1 MNFRKKFV
9 SVAAA
14 AALAVTGL
22 TGLSASAGD
31 ANVLIKNTDVNGG
44 YSYLG
49 TYLKSTYYGKSGFE
63 IQYQYT
69 EFDGDGK
76 YTDRDTGEEK
86 AIDYSDTFEF
96 LAFDTNWSGWT
107 ATKVGQ
113 SGTPDLNTTYTA
125 TVDISAIEATL
136 GNTVT
141 PYGINFETGRIG
153 DTKVKVVSLKYVND
167 TTLTS
172 EGLEVDCTW
181 TKGSTDGTINSKTGS
196 ATVTL
201 DQWKIDISQLCVYNF
216 KNPTID
222 VTVNYATAPNN
233 YVQAEILD
241 NQGNPILPNY
251 PKVTTTGSVTYTT
264 EFDKNL
270 TAMSVCYDSCTVTN
284 IKIYDNFYGKALDVS
299 GQTANTINA
308 NLSPSWN
315 LGNALDS
322 TDGKGNSN
330 ESAWGNPYA
339 NAKLFKAVKD
349 AGFNSVRI
357 PVSYLNKVS
366 ATGDVD
372 DDYLYRIKRLVDDA
386 IDCGLYVIID
396 VQHDGGDGVT
406 GKWIDVSLENG
417 SDAFI
422 AVVDKFGK
430 MWTEIATTFAG
441 YNQQLLF
448 EGMNEVMLT
457 GKYTQ
462 QSIGD
467 DFENVYANI
476 CDLNQ
481 AFVNAVRGTG
491 TNDANDDR
499 VLIVPGYNTNID
511 ITEAG
516 FETIIGE
523 GADATSLFAMP
534 ADNSKNR
541 AILSVH
547 YYDPYDFTLNTN
559 GGTPTWDANG
569 TYGSTY
575 MATQIAKV
583 TDKGVPVFIGEYS
596 AIFRNDNASSVAAY
610 AKALNQ
616 AAKNVTAVSVSTA
629 YWDNGVTGDNGTAL
643 FDRNTYAVTTNG
655 QTVINAITSVYHS

>member
-1 MNFRKKFV
+1 MNFKKRIA

-14 AALAVTGL
+14 VALAATGL
-22 TGLSASAGD
+22 TGLSASAAAPSD
-31 ANVLIKNTDVNGG
+31 AVGSHTGSAKYI
-44 YSYLG
+44 G
-49 TYLKSTYYGKSGFE
+49 TYLKTEYFGNSAFE
-63 IQYQYT
+63 ISYKYVSKDT
-69 EFDGDGK
+69 DGK
-76 YTDRDTGEEK
+76 ITEDGAEK
-86 AIDYSDTFEF
+86 DIDYTDTFEF
-96 LAFDTNWSGWT
+96 LVFDQNWGGWEKT
-107 ATKVGQ
+107 TVGQ
-113 SGTPDLNTTYTA
+113 ANPTVGEVYTE
-125 TVDISAIEATL
+125 TVSIADIESKLST
-136 GNTVT
+136 GGSVQ
-141 PYGINFETGRIG
+141 GINLQTGGI
-153 DTKVKVVSLKYVND
+153 DNAVVEITSLKYV
-167 TTLTS
+167 
-172 EGLEVDCTW
+172 EGTVAGQEVNITGSW
-181 TKGSTDGTINSKTGS
+181 TKGTGGTMTVEGTGAAVSTNEWNIQ
-196 ATVTL
+196 V
-201 DQWKIDISQLCVYNF
+201 SQFSVNGF
-216 KNPTID
+216 KNPTVD
-222 VTVNYATAPNN
+222 VTVEYTTAPNN
-233 YVQAEILD
+233 FVQAELQKMDGTQILA
-241 NQGNPILPNY
+241 NY
-251 PKVTTTGSVTYTT
+251 PKVTSTGTVTYTT
-264 EFDKNL
+264 EIPSDL
-270 TAMSVCYDSCTVTN
+270 TAFLACYDACTVKS
-284 IKIYDNFYGKALDVS
+284 IHIYDNSYGKALDVS

-322 TDGKGNSN
+322 SDANGNVN
-330 ESAWGNPYA
+330 ETLWGNPYA

-372 DDYLYRIKRLVDDA
+372 DAYLARVKRLVDDA

-396 VQHDGGDGVT
+396 VQHDGSTGVT

-417 SDAFI
+417 SAAFN

-448 EGMNEVMLT
+448 EGMNEIMLD
-457 GKYTQ
+457 GKYTLT
-462 QSIGD
+462 SLSD
-467 DFENVYANI
+467 EELVNVFTNI
-476 CDLNQ
+476 NDLNK
-481 AFVNAVRGTG
+481 AFVDAVRGTG
-491 TNDANDDR
+491 VNDANDDR

-516 FETIIGE
+516 FEE
-523 GADATSLFAMP
+523 YAFEMP
-534 ADNSKNR
+534 VDSTVNR

-596 AIFRNDNASSVAAY
+596 AIFRSNNASSVAAY

-616 AAKNVTAVSVSTA
+616 AAKDVAAVSVSTA
-629 YWDNGVTGDNGTAL
+629 YWDNGVTGDNGSAL
-643 FDRNTYAVTTNG
+643 FDRNTYAPTANG
-655 QTVINAITSVYHS
+655 QTVINAIMSVYAQ